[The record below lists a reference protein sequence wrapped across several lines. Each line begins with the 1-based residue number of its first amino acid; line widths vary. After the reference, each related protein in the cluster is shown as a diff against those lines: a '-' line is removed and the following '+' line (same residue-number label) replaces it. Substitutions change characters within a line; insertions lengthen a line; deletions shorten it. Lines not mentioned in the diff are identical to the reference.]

1 MAEYKE
7 KIGKYDSLLK
17 QMQSLLVHR
26 EEYTKTNRFLEQKLS
41 ETTKLLGKSEDNH
54 KRDTA
59 DIKKLTDS
67 LKLKEKALDFYKELS
82 EKLEFRQTNELQDLN
97 VSVRQMVEN
106 EKDYKQKIEI
116 LERENSEC

>member
-1 MAEYKE
+1 
-7 KIGKYDSLLK
+7 
-17 QMQSLLVHR
+17 MQSLLVHR

-82 EKLEFRQTNELQDLN
+82 EKLEFRQTNEL
-97 VSVRQMVEN
+97 
-106 EKDYKQKIEI
+106 
-116 LERENSEC
+116 